1 MEEQKRCLYLW
12 NSINSLNLNIM
23 NEDLNLLEILK
34 DAPKG
39 TRLYSTI
46 WGDVELVDAQLLIK
60 CITPNGTE
68 WNFEINGK
76 LSAAYSDNGE
86 CVLFPSKEQRDWSK
100 FKLDLP
106 IDTPVMVRDDSF
118 VIREWKLRYYDKD
131 NRAFVNGTKSI
142 DCDESMTFDYIVPV
156 KDFDFEDL
164 ESNKKR
170 SIC

>member
-1 MEEQKRCLYLW
+1 
-12 NSINSLNLNIM
+12 M

-39 TRLYSTI
+39 TKLYCTI
-46 WGDVELVDAQLLIK
+46 WGDVELVEAQPLWIK

-68 WNFEINGK
+68 WHFEMNGK
-76 LSAAYSDNGE
+76 FNAASSGNGE

-106 IDTPVMVRDDSF
+106 IDTPVMVRDSCWNENDWS
-118 VIREWKLRYYDKD
+118 LRYYRIR
-131 NRAFVNGTKSI
+131 NEVFVDGFKSASG
-142 DCDESMTFDYIVPV
+142 ERSTTFTHIVPV
-156 KDFDFEDL
+156 KDFDFNDPK
-164 ESNKKR
+164 SNIEK

>member
-1 MEEQKRCLYLW
+1 
-12 NSINSLNLNIM
+12 M

-39 TRLYSTI
+39 TKLYCTI
-46 WGDVELVDAQLLIK
+46 WGDVELVEAQPLWIK

-68 WNFEINGK
+68 WHFEMNGK
-76 LSAAYSDNGE
+76 LNAASSGNGE

-118 VIREWKLRYYDKD
+118 GTREWKLRYYDKD
-131 NRAFVNGTKSI
+131 NRAFVNGAKS
-142 DCDESMTFDYIVPV
+142 DYCETSMVFDYIVPV
-156 KDFDFEDL
+156 KDFDFNDP
-164 ESNKKR
+164 ESNKER